1 MSISIKWWH
10 SSFDDISIVHME
22 AIHKC
27 MKNQIEE
34 NDVSLFVI
42 IQMKYKNFIRRRVKN
57 KMDGF
62 HGKNIDHRR
71 WAVVSTNEDWQKLE

>member
-1 MSISIKWWH
+1 
-10 SSFDDISIVHME
+10 ME

-27 MKNQIEE
+27 MKNQIEK

>member
-1 MSISIKWWH
+1 
-10 SSFDDISIVHME
+10 
-22 AIHKC
+22 

-62 HGKNIDHRR
+62 DGKNIDHRR
-71 WAVVSTNEDWQKLE
+71 